1 MENEERDIVIETSE
15 EIKKE
20 KEGNNMEEKNELVIS
35 NLGDLQQVSRS
46 KVNVFTSVT
55 DEKMLFNLESNCT
68 HKLNDCKGE
77 TIRVKDVYI
86 KVIETPLEEPVIDE
100 NTGEVIKEKEIK
112 RITILIDDN
121 GESYVTASKI
131 FSYQFVKYLNMF
143 GLDKITSTGLDIK
156 IIETP
161 VRNSSNKALG
171 FELV

>member
-1 MENEERDIVIETSE
+1 MENEIKVDTTEVIAENNE
-15 EIKKE
+15 K
-20 KEGNNMEEKNELVIS
+20 KEGNDMKDKNELVIS
-35 NLGDLQQVSRS
+35 NLSDLQQVSKS
-46 KVNVFTSVT
+46 KVNVFTSVN
-55 DEKMLFNLESNCT
+55 DEKVLFNIEANCN

-77 TIRVKDVYI
+77 IIRVKDVYI
-86 KVIETPLEEPVIDE
+86 KVIETPLEEPIIDE
-100 NTGEVIKEKEIK
+100 NTGEVVKEKEIK
-112 RITILIDDN
+112 RITILVDDN

-161 VRNSSNKALG
+161 VKNSSNKALG